1 MWKAH
6 SVQLREEQRT
16 LQTFLSVLCQQ
27 ALCTDYA
34 EDCGKG
40 VTIDTPQF
48 EHYIWPQRTTARCAK
63 ETSELNPV
71 LSCEFKQ

>member
-1 MWKAH
+1 MRPWKRHRYKHRYVHCQFSGDVACTHRHVTKAH

-34 EDCGKG
+34 EDCGRK
-40 VTIDTPQF
+40 D
-48 EHYIWPQRTTARCAK
+48 
-63 ETSELNPV
+63 
-71 LSCEFKQ
+71 